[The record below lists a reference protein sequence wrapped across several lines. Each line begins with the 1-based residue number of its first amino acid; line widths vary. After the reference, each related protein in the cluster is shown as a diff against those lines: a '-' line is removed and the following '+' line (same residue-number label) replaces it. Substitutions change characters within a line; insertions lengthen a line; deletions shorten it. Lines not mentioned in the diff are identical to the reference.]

1 MPWRPSA
8 NRRRPRA
15 AGGPGTYARRPS
27 YTVGVPE
34 IEYAFLADAADARPG
49 QKFSVLGGGVS
60 RLGGP
65 TFPLRHP
72 HLALVVGLAVSADE
86 VGSNME
92 LRFTVLTPSDTEMA
106 NAQATIVAG
115 SRDGD
120 RDSVLT
126 FALDLW
132 NLSFPEPGDY
142 VIRIV
147 IDGEERKR
155 LALVVEQRQAAPRRG
170 GRARSTPVTPP
181 FPPTTGQA

>member
-1 MPWRPSA
+1 M
-8 NRRRPRA
+8 
-15 AGGPGTYARRPS
+15 
-27 YTVGVPE
+27 PE

-72 HLALVVGLAVSADE
+72 HLALVVGLAVPADE

-92 LRFTVLTPSDTEMA
+92 LRFTVLTPSESEMA

-155 LALVVEQRQAAPRRG
+155 LALVVEKREAQARRAPRARAAP
-170 GRARSTPVTPP
+170 VKPP

>member
-1 MPWRPSA
+1 M
-8 NRRRPRA
+8 
-15 AGGPGTYARRPS
+15 
-27 YTVGVPE
+27 PE

-72 HLALVVGLAVSADE
+72 HLALVVGLGVASDE
-86 VGSNME
+86 VGSEME
-92 LRFTVLTPSDTEMA
+92 LRFTVLTPSGTDMA

-115 SRDGD
+115 GREGD

-155 LALVVEQRQAAPRRG
+155 LALVLEQRAAPARRG
-170 GRARSTPVTPP
+170 PRARRPNVTPP

>member
-1 MPWRPSA
+1 M
-8 NRRRPRA
+8 
-15 AGGPGTYARRPS
+15 
-27 YTVGVPE
+27 PE

-72 HLALVVGLAVSADE
+72 HLALVVGLGVASDE
-86 VGSNME
+86 VGSEME
-92 LRFTVLTPSDTEMA
+92 LRFTVLTPSGTDMA

-115 SRDGD
+115 GREGD

-155 LALVVEQRQAAPRRG
+155 LALVLEQRAAPARRG
-170 GRARSTPVTPP
+170 PRRRPNVTPP

>member
-1 MPWRPSA
+1 MPL
-8 NRRRPRA
+8 
-15 AGGPGTYARRPS
+15 
-27 YTVGVPE
+27 

-60 RLGGP
+60 RLGGA

-72 HLALVVGLAVSADE
+72 HLALVVGLAVPPEE
-86 VGSNME
+86 VGSEME
-92 LRFTVLTPSDTEMA
+92 LRFTVLTPSGEDMA

-115 SRDGD
+115 GRDGD
-120 RDSVLT
+120 RESVLT

-147 IDGEERKR
+147 VDGEERKR
-155 LALVVEQRQAAPRRG
+155 LALVVEQRQTSPRRG
-170 GRARSTPVTPP
+170 GRARSRPVTPP

>member
-1 MPWRPSA
+1 
-8 NRRRPRA
+8 
-15 AGGPGTYARRPS
+15 
-27 YTVGVPE
+27 VPE

-49 QKFSVLGGGVS
+49 QKFSVLGGGVT

-65 TFPLRHP
+65 AFPLRHP
-72 HLALVVGLAVSADE
+72 HLALVVGLAVPAEE
-86 VGSNME
+86 VGSEME
-92 LRFTVLTPSDTEMA
+92 LRFTVLTPSGTDMA

-115 SRDGD
+115 GRDGN

-155 LALVVEQRQAAPRRG
+155 LALVVEKRDAPARRG
-170 GRARSTPVTPP
+170 ARARSAPVTPP

>member
-1 MPWRPSA
+1 MPQ
-8 NRRRPRA
+8 
-15 AGGPGTYARRPS
+15 
-27 YTVGVPE
+27 
-34 IEYAFLADAADARPG
+34 IDYAFLADAADARPG

-65 TFPLRHP
+65 RFPLRHP
-72 HLALVVGLAVSADE
+72 HLALVVGLAVASDE
-86 VGSNME
+86 VGSEME
-92 LRFTVLTPSDTEMA
+92 LRFTVLTPSGTDMA

-115 SRDGD
+115 GREGD

-155 LALVVEQRQAAPRRG
+155 LALVLEQRAAPVRRG
-170 GRARSTPVTPP
+170 PRARRANITPP

>member
-1 MPWRPSA
+1 MPD
-8 NRRRPRA
+8 
-15 AGGPGTYARRPS
+15 
-27 YTVGVPE
+27 

-49 QKFSVLGGGVS
+49 QKFSVLGGGVT

-72 HLALVVGLAVSADE
+72 HLALVVGLAVPMEE
-86 VGSNME
+86 VGSEME
-92 LRFTVLTPSDTEMA
+92 LRFTVLTPSGTDMA

-115 SRDGD
+115 GRDGD

-132 NLSFPEPGDY
+132 NLSFPEAGDY

-155 LALVVEQRQAAPRRG
+155 LALVVEKRDTPPRRG
-170 GRARSTPVTPP
+170 PRTRPTQVTPP

>member
-1 MPWRPSA
+1 
-8 NRRRPRA
+8 
-15 AGGPGTYARRPS
+15 
-27 YTVGVPE
+27 VPE

-49 QKFSVLGGGVS
+49 QKFSVLGGGVT

-72 HLALVVGLAVSADE
+72 HLALVVGLAVSPEE
-86 VGSNME
+86 VGSEME
-92 LRFTVLTPSDTEMA
+92 LRFTVLTPSGTDMA

-115 SRDGD
+115 GRDGN

-155 LALVVEQRQAAPRRG
+155 LALVVEKRDAPARRG
-170 GRARSTPVTPP
+170 ARARSAPVTPP